1 MLLFGSVILFF
12 RRRNASSFLQLVGA
26 GCFVVVVLAHIF
38 EALQLFPS
46 MQWGLEDSVGH
57 YLDLWSAVL
66 GITLFPVGIC
76 FIPLQSDATNIY
88 RLMNRR
94 SMNRWRGS
102 LIGLSGTAIMRRSAI
117 WQRLAGTSDQDAM
130 YFPYW

>member
-46 MQWGLEDSVGH
+46 MQWGLEGSVGH

-66 GITLFPVGIC
+66 GITLFPVGYL
-76 FIPLQSDATNIY
+76 FHTVTK
-88 RLMNRR
+88 RR
-94 SMNRWRGS
+94 
-102 LIGLSGTAIMRRSAI
+102 
-117 WQRLAGTSDQDAM
+117 D
-130 YFPYW
+130 